1 MRLWMVRLG
10 KFGEQEAHALETG
23 ELITG
28 WNLADIGA
36 ADSREAILPA
46 LEAAY
51 PDEKPGTLRN
61 WAVQLNQFKNVAE
74 AGDLVVTP
82 LKTTGQIAIGRLEP
96 GYSHSAEGNPVRRVK
111 WIRTDL
117 PRGTMKQDLLY
128 SLGASQ
134 TVCEIWRNGAADRFA
149 AAAGNGI
156 DPGHG
161 TLGAK
166 PSTSTPASPDEA
178 EEGIDETRIN
188 LAVLA
193 RDQIEKRVSSQFAG
207 HAFTQLIAAILRA
220 QGYQTNVSPAGPDRG
235 IDIVAGQG
243 PLGLSGQKLVVQV
256 KSGDIVADQP
266 TLQGLLGC
274 VNDVRADH
282 GLLVSWSGFTPPVRK
297 RVNELYFRVRLW
309 GREEIL
315 DALFATYDQ
324 LPAEMRAE
332 LPLRQIWAL
341 VPEDE
346 AVG

>member
-1 MRLWMVRLG
+1 MRLWMIRLG
-10 KFGEQEAHALETG
+10 KFGEQELHALETG
-23 ELITG
+23 ELVTG
-28 WNLADIGA
+28 WNLGDISGA
-36 ADSREAILPA
+36 ESREAILPV
-46 LEAAY
+46 LKAAY
-51 PDEKPGTLRN
+51 ADQKPGTLKN

-74 AGDLVVTP
+74 PGDLVVTP

-96 GYSHSAEGNPVRRVK
+96 GYSHSAEGNPVRRVT
-111 WIRTDL
+111 WLRTDL
-117 PRGTMKQDLLY
+117 ARGAMKQDLLF

-134 TVCEIWRNGAADRFA
+134 TVCEIWRNGAAERFA

-156 DPGHG
+156 DPGQVG
-161 TLGAK
+161 SSKT
-166 PSTSTPASPDEA
+166 PSSAPPRPQDDA
-178 EEGIDETRIN
+178 EEGVEDAGIN

-193 RDQIEKRVSSQFAG
+193 RDQIEKRVSSHFAG
-207 HAFTQLIAAILRA
+207 HGFTYLIAAILQA

-274 VNDVRADH
+274 INDVRADH

-309 GREEIL
+309 GRDEIL
-315 DALFATYDQ
+315 DALFASYDQ
-324 LPAEMRAE
+324 LPAEIRAE
-332 LPLRQIWAL
+332 IPLRQIWSL